1 MATLKYWLWLTGRR
15 GLGNAGALRVL
26 DHFVTPERAFYADP
40 EEYAL
45 VEDLTPA
52 ARRALLDK
60 DTGGA
65 ERILEDCARLDLRIM
80 TLQDA
85 DYPERLRQLPDPPLA
100 LYIRGRTFAFDEE
113 AAVCMVGAREATPY
127 GIGSAGRLGLE
138 LARGGALVVSGMAQ
152 GIDTASV
159 QGALKGGGPV
169 VSVLGGGVD
178 VPYPRENRWLY
189 EDVAAAGALISE
201 YPPGT
206 EHRGEHFP
214 VRNRI
219 LSGLCLGVV
228 AVECRP
234 HSGTMITVDRALEQ
248 NRDLFAVPGNI
259 DAPMSQGPN
268 LLIQQGAKLVTS
280 GRDILEEYWDRFPA
294 KLSPGEPLSPAAA
307 AARLE
312 LTLEDIPLPWR
323 YEVSEILR
331 RVSVV
336 PSERFTAQGELLEEG
351 CMIFRFPDHEDAH
364 PDDQLCALEAV
375 YQDTNFWEAPPPLP
389 CRLTVWDAQGREL
402 LVWEGTTAEDAGLFP
417 H

>member
-52 ARRALLDK
+52 AQRALLDK

-294 KLSPGEPLSPAAA
+294 KLSPGEPLSICW
-307 AARLE
+307 L
-312 LTLEDIPLPWR
+312 
-323 YEVSEILR
+323 
-331 RVSVV
+331 
-336 PSERFTAQGELLEEG
+336 
-351 CMIFRFPDHEDAH
+351 
-364 PDDQLCALEAV
+364 
-375 YQDTNFWEAPPPLP
+375 
-389 CRLTVWDAQGREL
+389 
-402 LVWEGTTAEDAGLFP
+402 
-417 H
+417 

>member
-1 MATLKYWLWLTGRR
+1 M
-15 GLGNAGALRVL
+15 
-26 DHFVTPERAFYADP
+26 
-40 EEYAL
+40 
-45 VEDLTPA
+45 
-52 ARRALLDK
+52 
-60 DTGGA
+60 
-65 ERILEDCARLDLRIM
+65 
-80 TLQDA
+80 
-85 DYPERLRQLPDPPLA
+85 
-100 LYIRGRTFAFDEE
+100 
-113 AAVCMVGAREATPY
+113 
-127 GIGSAGRLGLE
+127 
-138 LARGGALVVSGMAQ
+138 
-152 GIDTASV
+152 
-159 QGALKGGGPV
+159 
-169 VSVLGGGVD
+169 LGGGVD

-312 LTLEDIPLPWR
+312 TAACPAPAPAEREEAPAAPGRERIPAAEQRDRFTDDELALIAALGGRRRSADELVEAAQIPA
-323 YEVSEILR
+323 R
-331 RVSVV
+331 RVLSALTMLQVQGAV
-336 PSERFTAQGELLEEG
+336 EEGPDRRFSALVELEE
-351 CMIFRFPDHEDAH
+351 
-364 PDDQLCALEAV
+364 
-375 YQDTNFWEAPPPLP
+375 
-389 CRLTVWDAQGREL
+389 
-402 LVWEGTTAEDAGLFP
+402 
-417 H
+417 